1 MFEIVYT
8 SLATHDLGPAE
19 LTALL
24 DQARRANQA
33 RGITGMMI
41 YRKREFLQLLE
52 GERAQVEAL
61 YERIAHDER
70 HQQMSRIWDGPI
82 PARSCGEW
90 EMAFVAPDDASLQ
103 SRPGYRDLMERGLI
117 AASGDS
123 IGKKLLLSL
132 RDDFL
137 GGR

>member
-1 MFEIVYT
+1 MYEIVYT

-24 DQARRANQA
+24 DHARQANQA

-52 GERAQVEAL
+52 GEQAAVQAL
-61 YERIAHDER
+61 YERIACDER
-70 HQQMSRIWDGPI
+70 HQHIAKIWDGPI
-82 PARSCGEW
+82 AARSFGDW
-90 EMAFVAPDDASLQ
+90 EMAFMAPDDASLQ
-103 SRPGYRDLMERGLI
+103 AHPGYRDLMDRGLI
-117 AASGDS
+117 AASGGS
-123 IGKKLLLSL
+123 VGKQLLLSL

>member
-1 MFEIVYT
+1 MYEIVYT
-8 SLATHDLGPAE
+8 SLATRDLEQAE

-24 DQARRANQA
+24 DHARRANQA

-52 GERAQVEAL
+52 GEQAEVQAL
-61 YERIAHDER
+61 YERIARDGR
-70 HQQMSRIWDGPI
+70 HHQIAKIWDGPI
-82 PARSCGEW
+82 TARSFGDW

-103 SRPGYRDLMERGLI
+103 SHPGYRDLMDRGLI

-123 IGKKLLLSL
+123 TGKKLLISL